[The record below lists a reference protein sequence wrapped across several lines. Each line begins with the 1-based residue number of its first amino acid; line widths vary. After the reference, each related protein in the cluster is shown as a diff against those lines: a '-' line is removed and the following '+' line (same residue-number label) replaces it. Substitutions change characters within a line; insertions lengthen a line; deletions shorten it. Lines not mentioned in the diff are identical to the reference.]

1 MNDHILA
8 PTNPGKSNYQGTY
21 KRYSPT
27 PRPLSHITKLHLSFK
42 TNFNPKCPP
51 FTTILHLAT
60 NGCKVRHRK
69 SNQHPNRKT
78 SPRNLRLEKSKT
90 TFQGPSNRRLTP
102 THPENRFQAEKPT
115 TPYAPPSVL
124 SAALSRLSRLLL
136 PLFMEFYN
144 THQIQQLAPLVTL
157 SLHNTDAATHLKSHL
172 QKSDIANCIWDN
184 SILKNRLLSA
194 KYVLQFCDEAAARAN
209 IERKPKEE
217 GTHSATSP
225 FNAESDLFPNGILS
239 EKWFAKYT
247 QNLPFALVQTH
258 ILGDPADDEALG
270 EELAAQRQRYA
281 DWRVKYVAVLLSDGD
296 PIVDQDRIDKL
307 RLLSGLPRLT
317 GIFYLNSDKDT
328 LDRDCGILAS
338 SLFNNLKAPA
348 ADFYSGVEARLKQR
362 YKKYYTMPSYDAV
375 DTKVDL
381 TPKVLEVRN
390 MIKQAIILQLIH
402 PHNVESSF
410 AMLELSYERL
420 IDLTA
425 DHADVFFSE
434 SVSDH
439 DTRLYAQF
447 RQLLDVIAIHL
458 IRGYLSTEEPT
469 AALRKHEAH
478 IANVLSLC
486 KDQPKSDNAAWV
498 SVQYQWLAE
507 LMQMVPPSVLS
518 DLELSHQVK
527 QKSYQNCVA
536 YFGGSTFH
544 DTFNSTITTQAF
556 LIFLKAFT
564 KLKETEVGYIQ
575 LPYLK
580 KLDSVKELQNRRI
593 ELLDKAK
600 DALQAKAQDHQLDGV
615 LSYLDWLLA
624 EEQYHNEQYEDAEQ
638 TYRAILDRKLPH
650 GWRSIRQ
657 LLTQRLVDIY
667 RKLNSS
673 DKLIEAVAVLASQN
687 GDTHGPAIEKLTL
700 DRSAEINFDAS
711 ESFFNVE
718 VNLFNSNLKK
728 EFFAFD
734 TIVTQLAFS
743 QSFSTDHLREFITDG
758 TVQLSIEK
766 VVVNYD
772 GRPILIKNQEAG
784 RNFSQVQL
792 GNVSEYNADLSVAD
806 STHTLQI
813 LDEVMKPCKYKIE
826 SVEIMSVLT
835 IKASGHTVTL
845 RKSEIHSLLTRKN
858 QAQSFTALIKEGN
871 CLKRNVIRAQGQDAF
886 ECTVQPYK
894 PDVSVALSQ
903 PLASIIMGE
912 KIEVPLRISCN
923 KAPNHKANFSSL
935 NIQLKSRLL
944 EGEQE
949 QEYLVPQT
957 NWKDLKDDEDLS
969 ILNLFDSDGTVESSI
984 QVSIR
989 KPPSMLPKLDIKLVL
1004 EMQLL
1009 VGESDKSLS
1018 VYDLKVIDVPVLW
1031 RPFLTKLG
1039 VTPRYR
1045 EDSSL
1050 DMKNPFIL
1058 SDKEGD
1064 VDKNL
1069 SMPSPSR
1076 VWAAEAT
1083 IKDTHQLIGK
1093 NSITIKRCLFTLRS
1107 KNPEVEVQI
1116 IEDARQSALY
1126 ASQVFVSN
1134 SRHRY
1139 SHRLIGVA
1147 VSALYIW
1154 TRGENGPENEFETDE
1169 WEVSLPLQDPRVLL
1183 HSAVTK
1189 DGKTVLKYVI
1199 ENPTSRIFTFTTSLT
1214 TEESA
1219 LRGVNWKF
1227 EDDSNIV
1234 PLKQGAFPVLPFS
1247 RHEMVFTGTYEVDED
1262 EAIEQV
1268 ELPQMH
1274 VYDLNYKVSLP
1285 TLPVSESV
1293 VARAERLYMKT

>member
-1 MNDHILA
+1 
-8 PTNPGKSNYQGTY
+8 
-21 KRYSPT
+21 
-27 PRPLSHITKLHLSFK
+27 
-42 TNFNPKCPP
+42 
-51 FTTILHLAT
+51 
-60 NGCKVRHRK
+60 
-69 SNQHPNRKT
+69 
-78 SPRNLRLEKSKT
+78 
-90 TFQGPSNRRLTP
+90 
-102 THPENRFQAEKPT
+102 
-115 TPYAPPSVL
+115 
-124 SAALSRLSRLLL
+124 
-136 PLFMEFYN
+136 MEFYN

-157 SLHNTDAATHLKSHL
+157 SLHDTDAATHLKSHL

-194 KYVLQFCDEAAARAN
+194 KYVFQFCDEAEARAK

-225 FNAESDLFPNGILS
+225 FNTESDLFPNGILS
-239 EKWFAKYT
+239 EKWFTKYT
-247 QNLPFALVQTH
+247 RNLPFALVQTH

-317 GIFYLNSDKDT
+317 GVFYLNSDKDT
-328 LDRDCGILAS
+328 LERDCGILAS

-375 DTKVDL
+375 NTKVDL

-425 DHADVFFSE
+425 EHADVFFSE

-439 DTRLYAQF
+439 DARLYAQF

-486 KDQPKSDNAAWV
+486 KDQSKSDNTAWV

-564 KLKETEVGYIQ
+564 KLKETEVGQIR

-580 KLDSVKELQNRRI
+580 KLDNAKELQNRRI
-593 ELLDKAK
+593 ELLGKAK
-600 DALQAKAQDHQLDGV
+600 DALQAKVQDNQLDGV

-624 EEQYHNEQYEDAEQ
+624 EEQYYNEQYEDAEQ
-638 TYRAILDRKLPH
+638 TYRAILDQKLPH

-657 LLTQRLVDIY
+657 LLTHRLVDIY
-667 RKLNSS
+667 KKLNSS
-673 DKLIEAVAVLASQN
+673 DKLIETVAVLASQN
-687 GDTHGPAIEKLTL
+687 GVTHGPSIEKLTL
-700 DRSAEINFDAS
+700 DRSAELTFDAK
-711 ESFFNVE
+711 EDFFNVE

-743 QSFSTDHLREFITDG
+743 QSFSTDHLQEFITDG
-758 TVQLSIEK
+758 AVQLSIEK
-766 VVVNYD
+766 VFVNYE

-784 RNFSQVQL
+784 NNFSQVQL
-792 GNVSEYNADLSVAD
+792 GNVSEYNADLSITD
-806 STHTLQI
+806 NSHTLQI
-813 LDEVMKPCKYKIE
+813 LDEVIEPCKYKIE
-826 SVEIMSVLT
+826 SVEISSVLS

-845 RKSEIHSLLTRKN
+845 RKSEIHSLLTSKN
-858 QAQSFTALIKEGN
+858 QAQSFTALIKDGDN
-871 CLKRNVIRAQGQDAF
+871 LKRNVIRAQGQDAL

-894 PDVSVALSQ
+894 PDVSLALSQ

-912 KIEVPLRISCN
+912 KIEIPLRISCN

-944 EGEQE
+944 EREHE

-969 ILNLFDSDGTVESSI
+969 ILDLFGEGDGNVESSI

-1009 VGESDKSLS
+1009 VGESNKSLS

-1083 IKDTHQLIGK
+1083 IKDTHQLIEK

-1107 KNPEVEVQI
+1107 KNPEVEVQT
-1116 IEDARQSALY
+1116 IEDVRQSAFH
-1126 ASQVFVSN
+1126 ASQMFVSN

-1139 SHRLIGVA
+1139 SHRLIGVV

-1183 HSAVTK
+1183 HSAMTE
-1189 DGKTVLKYVI
+1189 DGKSVLKYVI
-1199 ENPTSRIFTFTTSLT
+1199 ENPTSRIFTFTTTLT

-1293 VARAERLYMKT
+1293 VAQGERLYMKT